1 MPSSVQIRS
10 MTERDIP
17 EADRIMRLAF
27 GTFLGLPDPMSF
39 MGDADYVRTRFHADP
54 PAALVAEVDGKVV
67 GSNFALHW
75 GSVGIFGPLTTH
87 PDFWDKGVATQL
99 VEKTMCIFEKWQI
112 KHAGLFTFAQSSK
125 HIHLYQKFGFWPR
138 FLTVIMSK
146 PIAVESLAGELQ
158 GSWTRYS
165 KLNAMEKDKAIEEC
179 KSLTN
184 KIYDGLDLRKE
195 IYSVEKQHLGDTVL
209 LYDKVDLMGLA
220 VCHCGPGTEAGSG
233 TCYIKFGAIRPENNS
248 LQYFDQLLDACESF
262 GKSQDLSRIV
272 AGVNTGRH
280 DAYKRMIERKFRT
293 DMQGVAMHKP
303 DESGY
308 NRNGVYLIDDWR

>member
-1 MPSSVQIRS
+1 

-27 GTFLGLPDPMSF
+27 GTFLSLPDPMSF
-39 MGDADYVRTRFHADP
+39 MGDADYIRTRFRADP

-75 GSVGIFGPLTTH
+75 GSVGIFGPLSTH

-99 VEKTMCIFEKWQI
+99 VEKTMGIFEKWQI

-125 HIHLYQKFGFWPR
+125 HIHLYEKFGFWPR
-138 FLTVIMSK
+138 FLTAIMSK
-146 PIAVESLAGELQ
+146 PIAAESLAAELQ
-158 GSWTRYS
+158 GSWTTYS
-165 KLNAMEKDKAIEEC
+165 KLIAVEKDKAIEEC
-179 KSLTN
+179 KFLTN

-195 IYSVEKQHLGDTVL
+195 IYSVEKQRLGDTIL
-209 LYDKVDLMGLA
+209 LYDKDNRLVGLA

-233 TCYIKFGAIRPENNS
+233 ICYIKFGAIRPENNS
-248 LQYFDQLLDACESF
+248 PQYFDQLLDACESF
-262 GKSQDLSRIV
+262 GKSQGLSRIV

-280 DAYKRMIERKFRT
+280 HAYQGMIERKFRT
-293 DMQGVAMHKP
+293 DIQGVAMHNP
-303 DESGY
+303 DEPGY
-308 NRNGVYLIDDWR
+308 NRNDVYLIDDWR